1 MYSPDTE
8 HFSFKLKLLKKL
20 ELLNIQKA
28 FVENSNVLTEY
39 INRHDVLL

>member
-28 FVENSNVLTEY
+28 FVENSNVFIEY
-39 INRHDVLL
+39 RNMHDVLL